1 MPWNKNGVVLQVVI
15 KDDVVVSIDLQ
26 QLVIEHVQKHA
37 ACAYVFI

>member
-15 KDDVVVSIDLQ
+15 KDDVVVNIDLQ